1 MKNNYA
7 SRWLIQR
14 ITALL
19 LVPLSFWFIFHC
31 ISFKNFSF
39 LELTFFFKSYLN
51 SILFLILMS
60 AMLTHAKLGCDTIIQ
75 DYISRPYLKKI
86 LKRSINFITFL
97 SLFFVFLAIFRLNIY

>member
-1 MKNNYA
+1 
-7 SRWLIQR
+7 
-14 ITALL
+14 
-19 LVPLSFWFIFHC
+19 
-31 ISFKNFSF
+31 
-39 LELTFFFKSYLN
+39 
-51 SILFLILMS
+51 MS

>member
-7 SRWLIQR
+7 LRWVIQR
-14 ITALL
+14 ITALF

-51 SILFLILMS
+51 SFLFLIMMS

-75 DYISRPYLKKI
+75 DYISRSYLKKI
-86 LKRSINFITFL
+86 LKSFINLITFL
-97 SLFFVFLAIFRLNIY
+97 SLLFVFLAIIKLNIY